1 MNIRSKDAKCHCSSN
16 SLSLISSSSFN
27 NSTVRL
33 VEWRSIS
40 DTPTNKG
47 LLSSMTQPKGDID
60 VSQLVN
66 ANKASIVLSGEIP
79 DGK

>member
-1 MNIRSKDAKCHCSSN
+1 
-16 SLSLISSSSFN
+16 
-27 NSTVRL
+27 
-33 VEWRSIS
+33 
-40 DTPTNKG
+40 
-47 LLSSMTQPKGDID
+47 MTQPKGDID